1 MFLAAIYPLSE
12 KSALNLS
19 GKVNS
24 NNLTYFETEEEYLRN
39 AGCIRDNGNNEM
51 EIDNQPVDDN
61 KSTVE
66 ENPVDENKS
75 TVEENPEDDNKSTVE
90 ENPEDGSKSTGVEGE
105 QTGEPEIAYEL
116 YRAFWNLQVSVI
128 LTLYIHRCTSV
139 LYI

>member
-90 ENPEDGSKSTGVEGE
+90 ENPEDGSKSTVVEGE

-116 YRAFWNLQVSVI
+116 YRAFWNLQVSEIV
-128 LTLYIHRCTSV
+128 TL
-139 LYI
+139 

>member
-1 MFLAAIYPLSE
+1 M
-12 KSALNLS
+12 
-19 GKVNS
+19 
-24 NNLTYFETEEEYLRN
+24 
-39 AGCIRDNGNNEM
+39 
-51 EIDNQPVDDN
+51 
-61 KSTVE
+61 
-66 ENPVDENKS
+66 DE
-75 TVEENPEDDNKSTVE
+75 NKSTVE

>member
-51 EIDNQPVDDN
+51 EPVDENKSITEENPEDDN

-66 ENPVDENKS
+66 ENPVDE
-75 TVEENPEDDNKSTVE
+75 NKSTVE

>member
-24 NNLTYFETEEEYLRN
+24 NNLTYFENEKEYLRN

-66 ENPVDENKS
+66 ENP
-75 TVEENPEDDNKSTVE
+75 EDDNKSTVE
-90 ENPEDGSKSTGVEGE
+90 ETPEDGSKSTVVEGE

-116 YRAFWNLQVSVI
+116 YRAFWNLQVSEIV
-128 LTLYIHRCTSV
+128 TL
-139 LYI
+139 

>member
-24 NNLTYFETEEEYLRN
+24 NNLTYFESEEEYLRN
-39 AGCIRDNGNNEM
+39 AGCIRDGNNEM
-51 EIDNQPVDDN
+51 EIDNQPVDENN
-61 KSTVE
+61 KSIT
-66 ENPVDENKS
+66 
-75 TVEENPEDDNKSTVE
+75 EENPEDDNKSTLE
-90 ENPEDGSKSTGVEGE
+90 ENPEDGSKSTVVEGE

-128 LTLYIHRCTSV
+128 LTLY
-139 LYI
+139 